1 MKTLRPYQQRSSDYL
16 AANKRALCVCPAG
29 GGKTIIAAS
38 ALSKAKREGGRI
50 GWACNTREQVDQGA
64 AAMAAFG
71 VGPAWVKCV
80 AGIKPLDMEGLDFLV
95 LDECQHLVAPSWM
108 KVALA
113 GKGAIW
119 GLTATPESQNA
130 ERDKVFSDFW
140 QGNVTEVMLE
150 EVKAGGHLAKGV
162 IRVVDVDREGEFDAE
177 IERKT
182 NVKIFKTFKNFKSHK
197 LSISRVMALGDA
209 MSQFALDVLDSIQK
223 MYPKR
228 YEVTASKAKW
238 SFTLPV
244 ILANA
249 NRENAAVELA
259 NESIAE
265 GKSVLVLVLQIEQ
278 GKALE
283 AKIPG
288 SLFVSA
294 KTPKKARKAAI
305 DDFRDGSLNCM
316 IATSLA
322 DEGMDVPRASVLIL
336 ATVGRSLIKVIQRAG
351 RVMRP
356 FEGKEFGVVYDFA
369 DKGASMA
376 KFQHFAR
383 MKIYR
388 SLGYLVERV

>member
-1 MKTLRPYQQRSSDYL
+1 MKTLRPYQQRASDYL
-16 AANKRALCVCPAG
+16 AANKRAICVCPAG

-38 ALSKAKREGGRI
+38 ALAKAKRDGSRI

-64 AAMAAFG
+64 AALAAFG
-71 VGPAWVKCV
+71 VEPEWVKCV
-80 AGIKPLDMEGLDFLV
+80 AGIKPTDVEGLDFLV

-108 KVALA
+108 KIALA

-119 GLTATPESQNA
+119 GLTATPESRNA

-140 QGNVTEVMLE
+140 AGNVTEVTLE

-177 IERKT
+177 IEETSKIEADKLIRRFRFLDREELKRRAIWKT
-182 NVKIFKTFKNFKSHK
+182 T
-197 LSISRVMALGDA
+197 
-209 MSQFALDVLDSIQK
+209 LDVVLS
-223 MYPKR
+223 
-228 YEVTASKAKW
+228 
-238 SFTLPV
+238 
-244 ILANA
+244 NA

-259 NESIAE
+259 NESIAD

-294 KTPKKARKAAI
+294 KTPKKARKAAMEA
-305 DDFRDGSLNCM
+305 FRDGSLKCM

-356 FEGKEFGVVYDFA
+356 CEGKEFGVVYDFA
-369 DKGASMA
+369 DRGASMA

-383 MKIYR
+383 VKIYR
-388 SLGYLVERV
+388 SLGYSVERV